1 MAVINRL
8 LPVLALASRALAQCS
23 NSGTL
28 TIASS
33 ADASQLASCSTYS
46 GSVAIETGLAVPKDS
61 NGHQQLEVTTVKR
74 ITGNLTV
81 TDAIS
86 LSSLSFDSLQSVG
99 GFELGGLTVLSE
111 LSMPALTQVNQLNFT
126 ALPALQTLNFG
137 STGITRAESV
147 LITNTGLSTLMGINN
162 LQQIDIFNVNNNQAL
177 QNISLQVTSITQSL
191 NIEANDGYQTGLT
204 TSFPMLETALNMT
217 FRNCSSISLPALAN
231 VTEDL
236 GFYGNTFETFAA
248 PNLTSAGGLIFVDNT
263 ALTNISLPQLTS
275 INATYQIANNT
286 MLTQINGFTKLSIV
300 KGALDFSGNFTDV
313 ELPALTQVQGAFN
326 MQTSGKFDCS
336 AFDEL
341 DDNKVIRGDYVCS
354 GSETK
359 PGGAGTKPSGTSSG
373 SSASGT
379 SSAGQFQANLPAVMG
394 GTSLVAGLLQLI
406 L

>member
-1 MAVINRL
+1 MQYLVPA
-8 LPVLALASRALAQCS
+8 LALASTALAQCS

-28 TIASS
+28 TIAST
-33 ADASQLASCSTYS
+33 ADASALASCTTYS
-46 GSVAIETGLAVPKDS
+46 GSVAIETGLAYDKDA
-61 NGHQQLEVTTVKR
+61 NGHQTVVVETVKR

-81 TDAIS
+81 TGAIY
-86 LSSLSFDSLQSVG
+86 LASLSFGSLQTIG

-111 LSMPALTQVNQLNFT
+111 LSMPQLTQVEQLNFT
-126 ALPALQTLNFG
+126 ALAALQTLDFG
-137 STGITRAESV
+137 GTGLTKASSV
-147 LITNTGLSTLMGINN
+147 LITNTGLTNLVGINN
-162 LQQIDIFNVNNNQAL
+162 LQQVDTFNVNNNQAL
-177 QNISLQVTSITQSL
+177 QNISLQVTSIAESL
-191 NIEANDGYQTGLT
+191 YIYANDGYQSGLT
-204 TSFPMLETALNMT
+204 TSFPMLETATNMT

-231 VTEDL
+231 VTQDL
-236 GFYGNTFETFAA
+236 GFYGNTFETFTA

-263 ALTNISLPQLTS
+263 ALTNISLPKLTS

-286 MLTQINGFTKLSIV
+286 MLKQVDGFTELSVV

-341 DDNKVIRGDYVCS
+341 DQNKVIRGEYTCR
-354 GSETK
+354 GSQTQ
-359 PGGAGTKPSGTSSG
+359 PGTAGSKGSGTSSG

-379 SSAGQFQANLPAVMG
+379 SSAGQFQANLPAVIG
-394 GTSLVAGLLQLI
+394 GTSVMAGLLQFI